1 MKKVRRILA
10 ILGIVVLVALYIC
23 TLVSALFDSVAT
35 MGFFK
40 ASVAMTILVP
50 VMLYAMIMFT
60 RVLKPDVI
68 VEEFEDEVDE
78 FEEDDND

>member
-10 ILGIVVLVALYIC
+10 IIGIVVLVALYIC
-23 TLVSALFDSVAT
+23 TLVSALFDSAAT

-50 VMLYAMIMFT
+50 VILYAMIMFT
-60 RVLKPDVI
+60 RVLKPDEI
-68 VEEFEDEVDE
+68 LPELEE
-78 FEEDDND
+78 EEKEEN